1 MCPSYIRKNLFTT
14 LLLVL
19 PLTVNAQESRLASL
33 PDKVKINILKRH
45 PTAID
50 LHAVGNEIHFSHY
63 LLEVAYKVEGNDTE
77 VLDLFSEDGKL
88 FANELTVENLNDAPH
103 LVKETL
109 ENNVPGY
116 KIIKAELVGNPNG
129 LGEEY
134 ELYLLVGDEIM
145 KVSINQ
151 KGNIVQSGHS

>member
-50 LHAVGNEIHFSHY
+50 LRAVGNEIHFSHY

-103 LVKETL
+103 L
-109 ENNVPGY
+109 G
-116 KIIKAELVGNPNG
+116 
-129 LGEEY
+129 
-134 ELYLLVGDEIM
+134 
-145 KVSINQ
+145 
-151 KGNIVQSGHS
+151 